1 MQINLAFLRT
11 GTKNKEYIQK
21 KSRQAALEIG
31 VTIELHIVV
40 SVQRL
45 HILRMCH
52 LDSLPVLSN
61 LRLNFLIARSMF
73 SPSLTGT
80 IIIAYT
86 SFLRT
91 QGRDRTGT
99 VSHWC
104 LRPTRLPIP
113 PPGLAF
119 GKKVA
124 MVYTA
129 PLNKRAT
136 SASALPKN

>member
-52 LDSLPVLSN
+52 LDSLQ
-61 LRLNFLIARSMF
+61 
-73 SPSLTGT
+73 LTRFVELLT
-80 IIIAYT
+80 TTELFY
-86 SFLRT
+86 
-91 QGRDRTGT
+91 D
-99 VSHWC
+99 
-104 LRPTRLPIP
+104 TRLIEF
-113 PPGLAF
+113 AF
-119 GKKVA
+119 EF
-124 MVYTA
+124 
-129 PLNKRAT
+129 LNRALDVLT
-136 SASALPKN
+136 FFNRNDNHCIHLLS